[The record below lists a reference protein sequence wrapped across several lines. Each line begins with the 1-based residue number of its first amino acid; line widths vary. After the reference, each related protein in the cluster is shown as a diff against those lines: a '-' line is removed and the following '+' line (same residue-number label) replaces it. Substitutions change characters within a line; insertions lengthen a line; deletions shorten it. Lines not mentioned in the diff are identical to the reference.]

1 MTTSPLPLP
10 IADSQTGLQVLKG
23 LARDRSLLT
32 ALALMRQHVG
42 RAFQI
47 TMPIFQPAVFCG
59 PAASRQILVDE
70 RHKLL
75 WRNESDPVVNLLRQ
89 GVLIVDGDL
98 HDELRSYME
107 PVLVRRSILPHI
119 PAFWHYTD
127 QVIQTWADG
136 ETRDILVEMRKIAL
150 LILMGTLFD
159 VDFSQDM
166 QRLWHCVLSLLEYIS
181 PGLWILWPDMP
192 RPKYEHP
199 IQQMDEY
206 LYAIIRQRRAR
217 LENSASPPQPGDL
230 LGKLVLTPGMTDDL
244 IRDQLLTMLIAGH
257 DTSTALLAWCLYLLG
272 SHPDML
278 ALVRMEIDLVLED
291 QDEPP
296 SYEQLTRLTLLD
308 MVIKETLRLYPPI
321 HIGNRRAA
329 EDLTICGYHVP
340 QGTRLMHSIYLS
352 HRDEEYWPSPQSFQ
366 PRRFARD
373 QENERPPLT
382 YIPFGGG
389 PRNCIGAAFAQVES
403 RTILAR
409 LLQTFDLRLLN
420 AGQIK
425 PYMGATLEPRPG
437 VIMRIKRRRF

>member
-1 MTTSPLPLP
+1 MTTSPPPLP
-10 IADSQTGLQVLKG
+10 TADSQTGLQVLKG

-89 GVLIVDGDL
+89 GVLVVDGDL

-107 PVLVRRSILPHI
+107 PLLVRRSVLPHI
-119 PAFWHYTD
+119 PAFWQYTD
-127 QVIQTWADG
+127 QIAQTWVDG
-136 ETRDILVEMRKIAL
+136 ENRDMLVEMRRIAL

-159 VDFSQDM
+159 VDFSPDI
-166 QRLWHCVLSLLEYIS
+166 QRLWHPILRLLEYIS

-192 RPKYEHP
+192 RPRYSQA

-206 LYAIIRQRRAR
+206 LYQLIRLRRAHI
-217 LENSASPPQPGDL
+217 EKNACQPGDL

-257 DTSTALLAWCLYLLG
+257 DTSTALLAWCLFLLG
-272 SHPDML
+272 SHPDVQ
-278 ALVRMEIDLVLED
+278 AQVRGEIDTVLRD
-291 QDEPP
+291 QEEPP
-296 SYEQLTRLTLLD
+296 SIEQLNRLSLLD
-308 MVIKETLRLYPPI
+308 LVIKETLRLYPPI
-321 HIGNRRAA
+321 HVGIRRAA

-340 QGTRLMHSIYLS
+340 QGSRLMNSIYLS
-352 HRDEEYWPSPQSFQ
+352 HRDEEYWPSPHHFQ
-366 PRRFARD
+366 PLRFAHG

-389 PRNCIGAAFAQVES
+389 PRNCIGAAFAQVEAK
-403 RTILAR
+403 TILAR
-409 LLQTFDLRLLN
+409 LLQTFDLHLLN
-420 AGQIK
+420 AQQIK

-437 VIMRIKRRRF
+437 VKMHIQRCKP